1 MRFAWTPAIRHQL
14 RFAIAVVAISAA
26 TGWMLATRMAGLMPF
41 VILVA
46 LANAIRPRPRA
57 SRDTVS
63 AREQAVAVA
72 IVLVL
77 VGLAVGGYSL
87 DPAQT
92 TLSRGIGAM
101 LALTWLL
108 VLYACARD
116 AAATFLDMATPA
128 ARDAPVPTASM
139 IRHQTRFAIA
149 VVAFCVGFA
158 PAMLSDISSL
168 WSVPLLLSIWIRPAP
183 PLPKAEWSL
192 RQIPTVL
199 VLLAALIGVA
209 YALHRAG
216 GSPIA
221 TWSMRV
227 ALTATWVMGLYAFA
241 RDAAATFPA
250 SASLTSSAEPH
261 AT

>member
-1 MRFAWTPAIRHQL
+1 MRAAPTPANRHQL
-14 RFAIAVVAISAA
+14 RFAIAVIAVSAA
-26 TGWMLATRMAGLMPF
+26 TGWMLVTRMDGLMPF

-92 TLSRGIGAM
+92 TLSLGIGAM
-101 LALTWLL
+101 LAVTWLL
-108 VLYACARD
+108 VLYACTRD
-116 AAATFLDMATPA
+116 ATATFLDMATPA

-139 IRHQTRFAIA
+139 IRHQARFAIA
-149 VVAFCVGFA
+149 VVAFCVGYA
-158 PAMLSDISSL
+158 VAMLSDMPSL

-183 PLPKAEWSL
+183 PLPKTEWSL
-192 RQIPTVL
+192 RRIPTVL
-199 VLLAALIGVA
+199 VLLVALIGVA

-241 RDAAATFPA
+241 RDAAATFPG
-250 SASLTSSAEPH
+250 SASPAITLEPSAS
-261 AT
+261 

>member
-1 MRFAWTPAIRHQL
+1 MRAAPTPAIRHQL
-14 RFAIAVVAISAA
+14 RFAIALVAVSAA
-26 TGWMLATRMAGLMPF
+26 TGWMLATRMEGLMPF
-41 VILVA
+41 VILLA

-57 SRDTVS
+57 SRETVS

-77 VGLAVGGYSL
+77 AGLAVGGYSL

-108 VLYACARD
+108 VLYAYARD
-116 AAATFLDMATPA
+116 AAATFLDMAVPA
-128 ARDAPVPTASM
+128 ARQAPVPTASM
-139 IRHQTRFAIA
+139 IRHQARFAIA
-149 VVAFCVGFA
+149 GVAWCVWYA
-158 PAMLSDISSL
+158 VAMLSDIPSL
-168 WSVPLLLSIWIRPAP
+168 WSVPFLLAIWIRPAP
-183 PLPKAEWSL
+183 PLPKTEWSL
-192 RQIPTVL
+192 RRILPVL
-199 VLLAALIGVA
+199 VLLVALIGVA
-209 YALHRAG
+209 HALHRAS

-227 ALTATWVMGLYAFA
+227 ALTATWLMGLHAFA

-250 SASLTSSAEPH
+250 HPPPTTSIELSAP
-261 AT
+261 